1 MGFTAIICEFNPL
14 HNGHA
19 HLISKAKELG
29 DDLLLIMSGNFVE
42 RGEVTILDKE
52 VRARHAILSGAD
64 LVLELPPYF
73 ALSSAQIFAKG
84 AISILNELS
93 VDKLIFGSECGNID
107 VLNEMVDLLDEE
119 KDDFKNQLKIN
130 LDSGMLFAKAR
141 TSAIENLYGQSFAN
155 MLTHPNNIL
164 GVEYIRALK
173 STNSNITPLTIT
185 REVNEN
191 LYLSSSKIRERILC
205 GDLENVK
212 AFLPKFAFDDL
223 NDIKDKA
230 AVDEKIFTL
239 LKFALAN
246 KPAKLL
252 KNVAEMTEGLENRI
266 IKGIM
271 QEETLGDF
279 LNFVKSK
286 RYTMAKIKRI
296 VFNILLDFDSN
307 LAKNAILSL
316 DHVKA
321 LAVNKDKKHLL
332 GLNSNLDIITNTKML
347 KNNIFY
353 EAEKRADDLFR
364 ILHDKKIPNVD
375 THKVHLV

>member
-1 MGFTAIICEFNPL
+1 LKQYDTKVIVNVCGKSVSDYLEVVEK
-14 HNGHA
+14 
-19 HLISKAKELG
+19 ISDADIDMMEINISCPNVKE
-29 DDLLLIMSGNFVE
+29 
-42 RGEVTILDKE
+42 
-52 VRARHAILSGAD
+52 
-64 LVLELPPYF
+64 
-73 ALSSAQIFAKG
+73 G
-84 AISILNELS
+84 AIAFGQKADS
-93 VDKLIFGSECGNID
+93 VYD
-107 VLNEMVDLLDEE
+107 
-119 KDDFKNQLKIN
+119 
-130 LDSGMLFAKAR
+130 
-141 TSAIENLYGQSFAN
+141 
-155 MLTHPNNIL
+155 
-164 GVEYIRALK
+164 
-173 STNSNITPLTIT
+173 IT
-185 REVNEN
+185 
-191 LYLSSSKIRERILC
+191 KQ
-205 GDLENVK
+205 
-212 AFLPKFAFDDL
+212 
-223 NDIKDKA
+223 IKDKA
-230 AVDEKIFTL
+230 KHPIIMKLSPNVTDIAEMARAAEAAGADALSMINTLTGMKIDIERR
-239 LKFALAN
+239 KFALAN

>member
-19 HLISKAKELG
+19 HLIREAKKFG

-42 RGEVTILDKE
+42 RGEVAILSKE
-52 VRARHAILSGAD
+52 VRARHAILCGAD

-73 ALSSAQIFAKG
+73 ALSSAQIFALG
-84 AISILNELS
+84 AISILNKLG
-93 VDKLIFGSECGNID
+93 VDKLVFGSECGDID
-107 VLNEMVDLLDEE
+107 VLNEMVDLLDNE
-119 KDDFKNQLKIN
+119 KDDYKNQLKIN

-141 TSAIENLYGQSFAN
+141 TTAIENIYGQSFAN

-173 STNSNITPLTIT
+173 NTDSKITPLTIT

-205 GDLENVK
+205 GDFENAK
-212 AFLPKFAFDDL
+212 AFLPSFVFDDL
-223 NDIKDKA
+223 HNAKDKA

-246 KPAKLL
+246 KHAKLL

-271 QEETLGDF
+271 QEETLEDF

-347 KNNIFY
+347 KNNLIY
-353 EAEKRADDLFR
+353 QAEKRADDLFR
-364 ILHDKKIPNVD
+364 ILHDKKIPTVD
-375 THKVHLV
+375 THKVQLV